1 MNKLLFTVMERFFVN
16 NPLKS
21 IFFFVFFGGGGG
33 GGGGGFDY
41 ELKFYVNS
49 IIICYNVN
57 ITCYYV
63 ISL

>member
-1 MNKLLFTVMERFFVN
+1 MERFFVN

-21 IFFFVFFGGGGG
+21 ICFFFVFFGG